1 MADLKAG
8 TTVGGNTIW
17 SQANLPLL
25 PAGNSLTYKG
35 YKIYSENDP
44 PTKAEV
50 GLGNVINELQVKRS
64 GDDMTGSLALRGNT
78 SQLTVPYRLLMIRES
93 SISET
98 AILFIRPGNNP
109 VTDPPITSD
118 RRIATITARAAT
130 TGDPSEGAILGD
142 ILVNQKAGGV
152 GLVGLQAYAAPN
164 ATTGAT
170 GSLSAALLIAGD
182 GTITATG
189 TQTTI
194 NMNTAVNGNLQ
205 MIAGMIRGSGN
216 RQLYFQDVGG
226 NELGLLY
233 ADAGKNMYI
242 RSGGSF
248 TTRFA
253 SDGTLVLANHLSVP
267 EQSMFGGPA
276 TFNNR
281 AIVQWPFADIP
292 SNNSMLRIVTNDGNN
307 IGDGHTHF
315 GYKDANGKFNHYFRG
330 LGFATFDM
338 VSGCLFRTPSFYNDV
353 PQGTP
358 AQYFLSVGTQ
368 GAKNLLRQFRGGSGD
383 SIWHETVQS
392 GVYRIATGVTDGQE
406 EFSLVQGQYASFPKE
421 VRIMNVVGSGGQL
434 RLTVGSGGYGLII
447 RNDASTTYFLLTAS
461 NDALGPWNT
470 LRPLSITNSTGIVGM
485 SQGLVVA
492 GTGVNINA
500 GGLDVTGGSINVNSG
515 GGVNVTAN
523 GAALNINATTTA
535 TAVYLL
541 GRRAGTNS
549 FYIGMGGADTT
560 ATFHNY
566 LEGTTFQLRPDDLY
580 CNKLLYVNGNV
591 NAADVYIRSDIRL
604 KSNLVELKDALSK
617 VEQLKG
623 YIYDKQVTE
632 EINERESGI
641 IAQDLQKVLPEA
653 VREVKE
659 TGMLTI
665 SPSGVNALL
674 VNAINELRERLEAI
688 ENKLGA

>member
-35 YKIYSENDP
+35 YKLYSENDK

-118 RRIATITARAAT
+118 RRIATIQGRTAT
-130 TGDPSEGAILGD
+130 TGDPSEGAILAD
-142 ILVNQKAGGV
+142 ILVNQKAGGH
-152 GLVGLQAYAAPN
+152 GLVGFQVYGAPN

-170 GSLSAALLIAGD
+170 GALTGTLLLNGD
-182 GTITATG
+182 GNISLTG

-194 NMNTAVNGNLQ
+194 NMNTVVNGNVQ
-205 MIAGMIRGSGN
+205 MGAGIIRGAGN

-233 ADAGKNMYI
+233 ADTGKNVYL

-253 SDGTLVLANHLSVP
+253 ADGTLVLANHLTVP
-267 EQSMFGGPA
+267 EYSTFGNLA

-281 AIVQWPFADIP
+281 IVVQWPYADIP
-292 SNNSMLRIVTNDGNN
+292 ANNSMLRVVTADGNN
-307 IGDGHTHF
+307 IGDGHTHI
-315 GYKDANGKFNHYFRG
+315 GYKDANGKFHHYFRG
-330 LGFATFDM
+330 QGFATFDM
-338 VSGCLFRTPSFYNDV
+338 ISGCLFRTPSFYNDV

-358 AQYFLSVGTQ
+358 AQYFLSTGTT
-368 GAKNLLRQFRGGSGD
+368 GVKNLIRQFRGGSGD
-383 SIWHETVQS
+383 VIFHETAQ
-392 GVYRIATGVTDGQE
+392 GNTYRIASGSTDVQE
-406 EFSLVQGQYASFPKE
+406 EFKLVAGQYAEFPKE

-434 RLTVGSGGYGLII
+434 RLSVGSGGYGLII
-447 RNDASTTYFLLTAS
+447 RNDASSTYFLMTAL
-461 NDALGPWNT
+461 NDALGTWT
-470 LRPLSITNSTGIVGM
+470 SLRPFTIQNATGVISMG
-485 SQGLVVA
+485 GGINVA
-492 GTGVNINA
+492 GTGVNISG
-500 GGLDVTGGSINVNSG
+500 GGLDVSSGSINVVNG
-515 GGVNVTAN
+515 GNVGINTN
-523 GAALNINATTTA
+523 GAAVNMNATA
-535 TAVYLL
+535 ANQSVYLL
-541 GRRAGTNS
+541 GRRAGTNT
-549 FYIGMGGADTT
+549 FYIGAGGSDTT
-560 ATFHNY
+560 MTFHNY

-665 SPSGVNALL
+665 SPSGVSALL